1 MGFYGITR
9 SGVHVFL
16 HIKVGEVSGVSGV
29 SIRASEIDID
39 ITIDRILYFLIF
51 LKQLL
56 STFSPFV
63 NMFYVFI

>member
-39 ITIDRILYFLIF
+39 ITTDKILFNIF
-51 LKQLL
+51 EEIIVYI
-56 STFSPFV
+56 FS
-63 NMFYVFI
+63 IC